1 MTMLIQFA
9 YCADKVFTVRL
20 EAEVELPDA
29 FPHYRVKNIHLAG
42 HGRKDPAIPDV
53 IIKCIMKND
62 RRTWVHADSQLASDL
77 SCSIGSS
84 LEKVLP
90 EITVAPEDGPASQLN
105 DPSILY
111 S

>member
-1 MTMLIQFA
+1 MNMLIQFA

-29 FPHYRVKNIHLAG
+29 FPYYQVKNIHLAD
-42 HGRKDPAIPDV
+42 HGRKDPVIADV

-62 RRTWVHADSQLASDL
+62 RRTWVHADSQLSSDL
-77 SCSIGSS
+77 SCSIGAS

-90 EITVAPEDGPASQLN
+90 EIIVAAEDDSESQPT
-105 DPSILY
+105 DQSILY